1 MTDHDREFE
10 TITALVAD
18 EATRTDDGPAAVGRL
33 QRLCRTATRSLAVSG
48 VGVSVLSD
56 VGAQVTAAA
65 SEPRFDRIEELQFT
79 VGEGPCIDAFSSRQP
94 VLSPDLEE
102 DSVLRWPGYGPAARA
117 EGVRAVFAFPMQ
129 VGAVRLGAVD
139 VYRDEVGGLA
149 REAVLRALIFA
160 DIALRTLLDAQL
172 RDGRESGYTLD
183 ETLSERF
190 EVYQAQGLVMIQLG
204 VDASEAMSRLRAHA
218 FANDRRLIDVADD
231 IVTRRL
237 TLEGDRP

>member
-1 MTDHDREFE
+1 MTPHDREFE
-10 TITALVAD
+10 AITALVAD
-18 EATRTDDGPAAVGRL
+18 EVTRTDDKPAAVGRL
-33 QRLCRTATRSLAVSG
+33 QRLCRTATRSLAASG

-65 SEPRFDRIEELQFT
+65 SGPRFERIEELQFT
-79 VGEGPCIDAFSSRQP
+79 VGQGPCIDAFSSRQP
-94 VLSPDLEE
+94 VLSPDLEQ
-102 DSVLRWPGYGPAARA
+102 DSRLRWPGYGPAARA

-149 REAVLRALIFA
+149 REAMLRALIFT

-172 RDGRESGYTLD
+172 HDGQDTGATLD
-183 ETLSERF
+183 ETLDGRF
-190 EVYQAQGLVMIQLG
+190 EVYQAQGMVMIQLA
-204 VDASEAMSRLRAHA
+204 VDASEAMARLRAYA
-218 FANDRRLIDVADD
+218 YANDRRLSDIAKD
-231 IVTRRL
+231 IVARRI